1 MKDDRRV
8 EELLHEV
15 PPKSQGHPDVPLES
29 VYAELKRIAT
39 ECFRGERANHTL
51 TPTAVVHEA
60 WLRLTGPASTMN
72 WQDRRHFF
80 NCAARMMRRVLIDHA
95 RSRDCQRR
103 GGGRLRIPIDAEE
116 IAAHPESRVIRELDR
131 CITRLGR
138 IDLELAEIVR
148 LRYYAGLS
156 CEQAASIMGL
166 PLRTFNRR
174 WSLARASLA
183 LDLETPHPDD
193 VPVFR

>member
-1 MKDDRRV
+1 MQDDPAEDPLR
-8 EELLHEV
+8 EV
-15 PPKSQGHPDVPLES
+15 RPFGRKPCDVPLES
-29 VYAELKRIAT
+29 VYAELKCIAA

-60 WLRLTGPASTMN
+60 WLRLAGPARRMD
-72 WQDRRHFF
+72 WRDRRHFF

-116 IAAHPESRVIRELDR
+116 IAAHPESGVIRELDR

-183 LDLETPHPDD
+183 LDLESSHPDD
-193 VPVFR
+193 APALR